1 MITTMVLVLA
11 EVIKYMFIKVTFL
24 NKVNGTW

>member
-1 MITTMVLVLA
+1 MVLVLA